1 MNEMKK
7 LEKYLENTL
16 SKKPIEVREGAGS
29 ESWELFI
36 GGEFFGTIYK
46 DIEDGET
53 NYDLNISV
61 LGEDLK

>member
-7 LEKYLENTL
+7 LEKYLENIL
-16 SKKPIEVREGAGS
+16 SKKQIEIREGAGS
-29 ESWELFI
+29 GAWELFI

-46 DIEDGET
+46 DTEDGET